1 MPFRDELQS
10 LINRHS
16 MENGSDTPDFVLVEY
31 LADCLAAFD
40 KAVKERER
48 WYGREEPAVHQD
60 NSASEPESSPAG
72 RVWWALGDD
81 IEQAE
86 GDKGEGGR

>member
-16 MENGSDTPDFVLVEY
+16 MENGSDTPDFMLAEY

-40 KAVKERER
+40 KAVRERER
-48 WYGREEPAVHQD
+48 WYGRGKSAVHQD
-60 NSASEPESSPAG
+60 DSASEPESSPAS
-72 RVWWALGDD
+72 RCSRALGDD
-81 IEQAE
+81 FGQGE
-86 GDKGEGGR
+86 GDKGEGGG